1 MLKVK
6 ESAFLTD
13 VGKRANNEDA
23 FGFIDGFIYVV
34 CDGVGGNE
42 KGEIASRIVKDTF
55 LDFSKSQ
62 FDFPLEEGLRFSEG
76 NLSQYLEENPDARG
90 MATTLTVLQLLSDS
104 IHIAWVGDSRIY
116 QFRKGSILYKTE
128 DHSWVNEAVM
138 AGIITPEEA
147 INHPKSNIIT
157 RAVQGQFKPTELAT
171 NVLTDVDEDDIF
183 LLCSDGILESWSD
196 EELNNLFFTENDCNK
211 IVTLLKERC
220 AIHSRDNYTALVIK
234 MEGTIKPIKLKEEK
248 DSLLSKIL
256 NFKLGSLNLK

>member
-1 MLKVK
+1 MIKVK
-6 ESAFLTD
+6 ESAFLTE

-23 FGFIDGFIYVV
+23 LGFIDDFIYVV

-42 KGEIASRIVKDTF
+42 KGEIASNIVKDTF

-76 NLSQYLEENPDARG
+76 NLSQYLEENPEARG
-90 MATTLTVLQLLSDS
+90 MATTLTVLQILSDS
-104 IHIAWVGDSRIY
+104 IHVAWVGDSRIY
-116 QFRKGSILYKTE
+116 QFRKGSILFKTE
-128 DHSWVNEAVM
+128 DHSWVNEAVI

-171 NVLTDVDEDDIF
+171 NILTDVDEDDIF
-183 LLCSDGILESWSD
+183 LLCSDGILESWPD
-196 EELNNLFFTENDCNK
+196 DELNNLFLTENDCNK
-211 IVTLLKERC
+211 IVALLNEKC
-220 AIHSRDNYTALVIK
+220 SQHSKDNYTAIVLKI
-234 MEGTIKPIKLKEEK
+234 EGTIKPKVKEEK

-256 NFKLGSLNLK
+256 NFKLGLLNQK